1 MNDVELSPGPKTLLF
16 DKHIE
21 YIANHGN
28 DQNDFVSIF
37 SIQLNSIINNFDFK
51 TRNIA

>member
-28 DQNDFVSIF
+28 DQNDFVSRNQF
-37 SIQLNSIINNFDFK
+37 SI
-51 TRNIA
+51 